1 MIRVLVVD
9 DSPTAR
15 SLLRAILDSDPDI
28 RVVGEATNGEEAIA
42 MAKQLHP
49 DLITMDVNMPVLDG
63 LAATK
68 EIMISAP
75 TPILVVSAVERDSM
89 ELSFDATQA
98 GALMV
103 VRKPVGPEDAR
114 YAHDRGQLLAM
125 VKAMSQVK
133 VVRRWGAQTSRESMA
148 RIDRDVRSRGHLVV
162 IGTSTGGPA
171 ALRRLLFDLP
181 REFPAPILVVQH
193 IARGFVGGLAS
204 WLNSAS
210 TLQVKVA
217 DEGEELAAHT
227 VYLAPDEYHLGVT
240 PNGRIALSNGP
251 AISGFRPSVTA
262 LFHSAAQAYGPGV
275 IAAVLTGMGS
285 DGVAGLEAV
294 RAAGGTV
301 LAQDEQSSV
310 VFGMAQEAVNAGLCD
325 IVLPLDRIGSRLVE
339 LVT

>member
-15 SLLRAILDSDPDI
+15 ALLHAILDSDTGI
-28 RVVGEATNGEEAIA
+28 TVIGEATNGEEAIA
-42 MAKQLHP
+42 MARHLQP

-63 LAATK
+63 FEATK
-68 EIMISAP
+68 EIMMSAP

-103 VRKPVGPEDAR
+103 VKKPVGPEDAR
-114 YAHDRGQLLAM
+114 YAHDREQLLAM

-133 VVRRWGAQTSRESMA
+133 VVRRWGPQSSRQSMA
-148 RIDRDVRSRGHLVV
+148 RMDREARSRGHLVA

-181 REFPAPILVVQH
+181 REFPAPVLVVQH
-193 IARGFVGGLAS
+193 IARGFTGGLAN
-204 WLNSAS
+204 WLNAAS
-210 TLQVKVA
+210 TLHVKIGE
-217 DEGEELAAHT
+217 DGEELQPRT
-227 VYLAPDEYHLGVT
+227 VYLAPDDYHMGVT
-240 PNGRIALSNGP
+240 PEGRVILSDGP
-251 AISGFRPSVTA
+251 AISGFRPSATA
-262 LFHSAAQAYGPGV
+262 LFRSAAQAYGTGV
-275 IAAVLTGMGS
+275 IATVLTGMGS
-285 DGVAGLEAV
+285 DGVEGLEAV
-294 RAAGGTV
+294 RAVGGTV

-310 VFGMAQEAVNAGLCD
+310 VFGMAQEAVKAGLCD
-325 IVLPLDRIGSRLVE
+325 IVLPLDRIGGRLVE